1 MTVWWRCPYNHTIPE
16 VGICLSILHVY
27 HEILITL
34 EFCCCET
41 SVNAGQ
47 TNSKYKRFDR
57 LEQITV
63 GGETIRNIGLCNV
76 VFLFLLSWIYVHGLA
91 LMLVFTSHPA
101 SI

>member
-1 MTVWWRCPYNHTIPE
+1 M
-16 VGICLSILHVY
+16 Y

-41 SVNAGQ
+41 SGNAGQ

-57 LEQITV
+57 LEQSTV
-63 GGETIRNIGLCNV
+63 RGETISNMGLCKV
-76 VFLFLLSWIYVHGLA
+76 VFFFFFFVSWIYVHGLA